1 MLFTAEA
8 SRRWAKPGVSVNA
21 FSPGLIA
28 DPDGFFRYQARMRD
42 PSRAKRCDSDG
53 RRSMQF
59 REGGRPLCQY
69 SPMPSSSRPFSRSLY
84 QNQIFSRGFDA
95 ITRAVGVAETS
106 QFGGSALGYLAADAA
121 LDKVSGAWYD
131 TYPPGKHQ
139 LAVHD
144 PSAEAR
150 DVQKA
155 AELWRLSAELT
166 RV

>member
-1 MLFTAEA
+1 MA
-8 SRRWAKPGVSVNA
+8 SRGAVLVDHDTA
-21 FSPGLIA
+21 
-28 DPDGFFRYQARMRD
+28 GFFLAL
-42 PSRAKRCDSDG
+42 PRAFGAPDCRT
-53 RRSMQF
+53 
-59 REGGRPLCQY
+59 
-69 SPMPSSSRPFSRSLY
+69 
-84 QNQIFSRGFDA
+84 GFDA